1 MSVVEPGDGVRLQ
14 TWLGWSANGVM
25 PSHLSSIG
33 FPLERP
39 EELGE
44 LADRVGPNASALAVK
59 KGRYF
64 RWTGSGGEELWLQVN
79 AHGELIGINPHFDGQ
94 SRIRVGVT
102 TRVSRKRDTE
112 LDGAF
117 HAWASP
123 GEEPTD
129 GAYPFIFDTP
139 DAASYLDLEV
149 PSIVEAQITAFAH
162 ELSLFDSEEEQAAA
176 ETGGGL
182 KLASRSFIPS
192 GLFSDK
198 EHQGAEPAAEA
209 VFTGQILQVESR
221 ANELTGK
228 PFLWALVDTL
238 GGQFDVVADPV
249 LVERDPVVGGFLSG
263 SFWLSGRLITY
274 PRKKKSWFGQLLG
287 GSG

>member
-1 MSVVEPGDGVRLQ
+1 
-14 TWLGWSANGVM
+14 M

-33 FPLERP
+33 FPVERP
-39 EELGE
+39 EDLGE
-44 LADRVGPNASALAVK
+44 LAEQVGPKASALAVK
-59 KGRYF
+59 DGTYF

-79 AHGELIGINPHFDGQ
+79 ADRELIGINPHFDGQ

-102 TRVSRKRDTE
+102 ARVSRKRDSE

-123 GEEPTD
+123 GEKPAE
-129 GAYPFIFDTP
+129 GEYPFIFDTP
-139 DAASYLDLEV
+139 EAASYLDLEV

-162 ELSLFDSEEEQAAA
+162 ELSLFASEEEQAAA
-176 ETGGGL
+176 EIGDGL
-182 KLASRSFIPS
+182 KLAARSFIPS
-192 GLFSDK
+192 GLFVDK
-198 EHQGAEPAAEA
+198 GQEGAEPAAEA
-209 VFTGQILQVESR
+209 ILTGQILQVELR
-221 ANELTGK
+221 TNELTGK
-228 PFLWALVDTL
+228 SFWWAIVDTL
-238 GGQFDVVADPV
+238 GGQFDVVVDPV
-249 LVERDPVVGGFLSG
+249 LVEREPVVGGFLSG